1 MEHSPPMKSFL
12 KTALLVCCITLFFP
26 ATSNLLHARQSAAE
40 VSPDTRC
47 AVCGMFV
54 AKYSNWLA
62 RIHYDDAEKVRF
74 FDGVKDMMAFY
85 FNPEQ
90 YNGAPREEIKEIQV
104 KDYYSLQWLPA
115 KEGLYVIGSDVYGPM
130 GHELI
135 PFSSRD
141 GAENFMKDHHGKEIL
156 TFDKITPE
164 LIKSM
169 RVGQRMR

>member
-1 MEHSPPMKSFL
+1 MQMKSFL
-12 KTALLVCCITLFFP
+12 KAALLVCCITFSFL
-26 ATSNLLHARQSAAE
+26 AASNHLHAQQSSDV

-47 AVCGMFV
+47 SVCGMFV
-54 AKYSNWLA
+54 AKYPNWLTQ
-62 RIHYDDAEKVRF
+62 IHYDDVKKVQF
-74 FDGVKDMMAFY
+74 FDGVKDMMVFY

-90 YNGAPREEIKEIQV
+90 YNGAPREEIKDILV
-104 KDYYSLQWLPA
+104 KDYYSLQWLSA
-115 KEGLYVIGSDVYGPM
+115 KEALYVIGSDVYGPM

-156 TFDKITPE
+156 DKITPE